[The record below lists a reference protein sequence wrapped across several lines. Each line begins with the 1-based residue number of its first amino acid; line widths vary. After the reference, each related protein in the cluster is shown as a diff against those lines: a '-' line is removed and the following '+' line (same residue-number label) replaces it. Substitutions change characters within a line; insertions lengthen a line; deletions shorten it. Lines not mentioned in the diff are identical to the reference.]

1 MPPMLLILVL
11 PKATRLRLIL
21 LSAFN
26 ELIRM
31 AGAGEGRM
39 GGEGIEPTAF
49 QNEAV
54 REPFHHLPQN
64 ALTSKRCFFF
74 TLLQLSLKTN
84 FLNLP
89 MTTMNSFE
97 GKIKWNGRL

>member
-1 MPPMLLILVL
+1 M
-11 PKATRLRLIL
+11 KA
-21 LSAFN
+21 
-26 ELIRM
+26 EW
-31 AGAGEGRM
+31 
-39 GGEGIEPTAF
+39 GGDVIEPTAS

-64 ALTSKRCFFF
+64 ALTSKRCFFSTF
-74 TLLQLSLKTN
+74 LQLSLKTN